1 MVLITKFGVLPMA
14 ILAVGFGDPT
24 ARAVAISCTVR
35 FGDLT
40 ARGGEAAPALPTS
53 PQESGGPWRFLRVD

>member
-1 MVLITKFGVLPMA
+1 MA